1 MSIETPEKTAQS
13 TPPRAPRSGG
23 AGEQDALR
31 AFLRQVPWRS
41 VAIVVPFLAVFIALS
56 IGSPAFLSA
65 QNIGNVLDR
74 QAGILIIAAA
84 ATLVLIAGGIDL
96 SVGATYMFTAVVCG
110 TIIVRVG
117 GETGAALGIIVG
129 ILAGLVIG
137 LINGIISTYLKINP
151 LIATLAMSFIIL
163 GATKL
168 VSQFGKEGVGQIR
181 VDVPEFRWLALTR
194 PLGVTL
200 PTWIALIVLIV
211 LGVVLWRTTFG
222 RYVYA
227 AGGNAEAARLA
238 GIRVNVVRIAT
249 FAIAGTAAGL
259 AGVIDLARTPS
270 VPENDAIATTLTF
283 TVLAGIVVGGTSIL
297 GGAGAV
303 WRTVLGILFIA
314 MLYNGFTLLRIDPLF
329 QGIALG
335 VIILVAVGFDAW
347 SRTRRT

>member
-1 MSIETPEKTAQS
+1 MNSVVKRI
-13 TPPRAPRSGG
+13 
-23 AGEQDALR
+23 
-31 AFLRQVPWRS
+31 PWRS

-56 IGSPAFLSA
+56 IGSPAFLTF
-65 QNIGNVLDR
+65 QNVGNVLDR
-74 QAGILIIAAA
+74 QAGILIVAAA
-84 ATLVLIAGGIDL
+84 STLVLIAGGIDL
-96 SVGATYMFTAVVCG
+96 SIGATYMFTAVICG
-110 TIIVRVG
+110 TIIVKVG
-117 GETGAALGIIVG
+117 GVAGATMG
-129 ILAGLVIG
+129 ILAGVLAGLLVGIA
-137 LINGIISTYLKINP
+137 NGVIITYLKINP

-181 VDVPEFRWLALTR
+181 VDVEEFRWLATTK
-194 PLGVTL
+194 PLGISL
-200 PTWIALIVLIV
+200 PTWIAFVVLVV
-211 LGVVLWRTTFG
+211 LGIVLWRTTFG
-222 RYVYA
+222 RYIYA

-238 GIRVNVVRIAT
+238 GIRVNLVRIAT
-249 FAIAGTAAGL
+249 FALAGLAAGL

-297 GGAGAV
+297 GGEGAI

-335 VIILVAVGFDAW
+335 VIILLAVGFDAW
-347 SRTRRT
+347 SKFRRA

>member
-1 MSIETPEKTAQS
+1 MSDTIGIKTIDVAATPTLWQ
-13 TPPRAPRSGG
+13 R
-23 AGEQDALR
+23 
-31 AFLRQVPWRS
+31 VPWRS
-41 VAIVVPFLAVFIALS
+41 IAIVVPFLAVFIALA
-56 IGSPAFLSA
+56 IGSPAFLGP

-74 QAGILIIAAA
+74 QSGILIVAAA
-84 ATLVLIAGGIDL
+84 STLVLIAGGIDL
-96 SVGATYMFTAVVCG
+96 SIGATYMFTAVICG
-110 TIIVRVG
+110 TVIVKVG
-117 GETGAALGIIVG
+117 GAEGAALGIAAG
-129 ILAGLVIG
+129 ILSGLLIG
-137 LINGIISTYLKINP
+137 VINGLISTYLKINP

-168 VSQFGKEGVGQIR
+168 VSQFGKQGIGQIR
-181 VDVPEFRWLALTR
+181 VDFPEFRWLATTK
-194 PLGVTL
+194 PLGISL
-200 PTWIALIVLIV
+200 PTWIAFIIIVILAI
-211 LGVVLWRTTFG
+211 VLWRTTFG

-238 GIRVNVVRIAT
+238 GIRVNIVRIAT
-249 FAIAGTAAGL
+249 FAITGLAAGV

-297 GGAGAV
+297 GGEGAV

-335 VIILVAVGFDAW
+335 TIILVAVGFDAW
-347 SRTRRT
+347 SKFRRR

>member
-1 MSIETPEKTAQS
+1 MNDTTVP
-13 TPPRAPRSGG
+13 APRPTS
-23 AGEQDALR
+23 
-31 AFLRQVPWRS
+31 AFAVLARIPWRS
-41 VAIVVPFLAVFIALS
+41 VAIVVPFLAVFIALT
-56 IGSPAFLSA
+56 IGSPAFLTF
-65 QNIGNVLDR
+65 QNVGNVLDR
-74 QAGILIIAAA
+74 QAGILIVAAA
-84 ATLVLIAGGIDL
+84 STLVLIAGGIDL

-110 TIIVRVG
+110 TIIVKVG
-117 GETGAALGIIVG
+117 GVGGAALGILAGV
-129 ILAGLVIG
+129 LAGLLVGIANGVIT
-137 LINGIISTYLKINP
+137 TYLKINP

-168 VSQFGKEGVGQIR
+168 VSQFGKQGVGQIR
-181 VDVPEFRWLALTR
+181 VDFPEFRWLATTK
-194 PLGVTL
+194 PLGVSL
-200 PTWIALIVLIV
+200 PTWIAFVVLVV
-211 LGVVLWRTTFG
+211 LAIVLWRTTFG

-238 GIRVNVVRIAT
+238 GIRVNLVRIAT
-249 FAIAGTAAGL
+249 FALTGLAAGL

-297 GGAGAV
+297 GGQGAV

-335 VIILVAVGFDAW
+335 VIILLAVGFDAW
-347 SRTRRT
+347 STLRRR

>member
-1 MSIETPEKTAQS
+1 MSNDTPLAPAATAAHS
-13 TPPRAPRSGG
+13 GVASARASLTRI
-23 AGEQDALR
+23 
-31 AFLRQVPWRS
+31 PWRS
-41 VAIVVPFLAVFIALS
+41 VAIVVPFMAVFIALS

-74 QAGILIIAAA
+74 QAGILIVAAA

-96 SVGATYMFTAVVCG
+96 SIGATYMFTAVICG

-117 GETGAALGIIVG
+117 GESGAALGIIAG
-129 ILAGLVIG
+129 ILAGLFVGI
-137 LINGIISTYLKINP
+137 INGVISTYLKINP

-168 VSQFGKEGVGQIR
+168 VSQFGKEGIGQIR
-181 VDVPEFRWLALTR
+181 VDVPEFRWLALTK
-194 PLGVTL
+194 PLGISL
-200 PTWIALIVLIV
+200 PTWIALVVIVI
-211 LGVVLWRTTFG
+211 LGIVLWRTTFG

-238 GIRVNVVRIAT
+238 GIRVNLVRITT
-249 FAIAGTAAGL
+249 FALTGTAAGL

-270 VPENDAIATTLTF
+270 APENDAIATTLTF

-297 GGAGAV
+297 GGSGAV

-347 SRTRRT
+347 SKFRRA

>member
-1 MSIETPEKTAQS
+1 MS
-13 TPPRAPRSGG
+13 TPVQTQSAPTLAR
-23 AGEQDALR
+23 R
-31 AFLRQVPWRS
+31 IPWRS
-41 VAIVVPFLAVFIALS
+41 LAIVVPFLAVFVALS
-56 IGSPAFLSA
+56 IGSPAFLSF
-65 QNIGNVLDR
+65 QNVGNVLDR
-74 QAGILIIAAA
+74 QSGILIVAAA
-84 ATLVLIAGGIDL
+84 STLVIIAGGIDL
-96 SVGATYMFTAVVCG
+96 SIGATYMFTAVICG
-110 TIIVRVG
+110 TLIVKVG
-117 GETGAALGIIVG
+117 GVTGVILGITVG
-129 ILAGLVIG
+129 VLAGLLVGIVNG
-137 LINGIISTYLKINP
+137 LISTYLKVNP

-168 VSQFGKEGVGQIR
+168 VSQFGKQGVGQIR
-181 VDVPEFRWLALTR
+181 VDFPEFRWLATTK
-194 PLGVTL
+194 PLGVSL
-200 PTWIALIVLIV
+200 PTWIAFVVLVI

-238 GIRVNVVRIAT
+238 GIRVGFVRIST
-249 FAIAGTAAGL
+249 FALAGLAAGM

-297 GGAGAV
+297 GGEGAI

-335 VIILVAVGFDAW
+335 VIILLAVGFDAW
-347 SRTRRT
+347 SKLRRR

>member
-1 MSIETPEKTAQS
+1 MSNDTLTKPTAVAAS
-13 TPPRAPRSGG
+13 APNVLQRI
-23 AGEQDALR
+23 
-31 AFLRQVPWRS
+31 PWRS

-56 IGSPAFLSA
+56 IGSPAFLTFL
-65 QNIGNVLDR
+65 NVGNVLDR
-74 QAGILIIAAA
+74 QAGILIVAAA
-84 ATLVLIAGGIDL
+84 STLVIIAGGIDL
-96 SVGATYMFTAVVCG
+96 SVGATYMFTAVVAG

-117 GETGAALGIIVG
+117 GEQGAALGILIGV
-129 ILAGLVIG
+129 LAGLVVGIT
-137 LINGIISTYLKINP
+137 NGVIITYLKINP

-181 VDVPEFRWLALTR
+181 VDFPEFRWLATTK
-194 PLGVTL
+194 PLGISL
-200 PTWIALIVLIV
+200 PTWIAFVVLVI

-238 GIRVNVVRIAT
+238 GIRVNLVRIAT
-249 FAIAGTAAGL
+249 FSLAGLAAGM

-297 GGAGAV
+297 GGEGAI

-335 VIILVAVGFDAW
+335 VIILLAVGFDAW
-347 SRTRRT
+347 SKFRRS

>member
-1 MSIETPEKTAQS
+1 MTHDTHTATPS
-13 TPPRAPRSGG
+13 LVHRI
-23 AGEQDALR
+23 
-31 AFLRQVPWRS
+31 PWRS
-41 VAIVVPFLAVFIALS
+41 VAIVAPFLAVFIALS
-56 IGSPAFLSA
+56 IGSPAFLTF
-65 QNIGNVLDR
+65 QNVGNVLDR
-74 QAGILIIAAA
+74 QSGILIVAAA
-84 ATLVLIAGGIDL
+84 STLVLIAGGIDL
-96 SVGATYMFTAVVCG
+96 SIGATYMFTAVICG
-110 TIIVRVG
+110 TVIVKVG
-117 GETGAALGIIVG
+117 GAEGAALGIVAGVLAGLIVG
-129 ILAGLVIG
+129 IANG
-137 LINGIISTYLKINP
+137 LIITYLKINP

-168 VSQFGKEGVGQIR
+168 VSQFGKQGVGQIR
-181 VDVPEFRWLALTR
+181 VDVDEFRWLATTK
-194 PLGVTL
+194 PLGISL
-200 PTWIALIVLIV
+200 PTWIAFVILVI

-238 GIRVNVVRIAT
+238 GIRVNLVRIST
-249 FAIAGTAAGL
+249 FALAGLAAGI

-297 GGAGAV
+297 GGEGAV

-314 MLYNGFTLLRIDPLF
+314 MLYNGFTLLRVDPLF

-347 SRTRRT
+347 SKYRRT

>member
-1 MSIETPEKTAQS
+1 MTDTLTQQPTLLQ
-13 TPPRAPRSGG
+13 R
-23 AGEQDALR
+23 
-31 AFLRQVPWRS
+31 VPWRS
-41 VAIVVPFLAVFIALS
+41 LAIVVPFLAVFIALS
-56 IGSPAFLSA
+56 IGSPAFLSL

-74 QAGILIIAAA
+74 QSGILIVAAA
-84 ATLVLIAGGIDL
+84 STLVLIAGGIDL
-96 SVGATYMFTAVVCG
+96 SVGATYMLTAVVCG
-110 TIIVRVG
+110 TLIVKVG
-117 GETGAALGIIVG
+117 GVEGAILGIVVG
-129 ILAGLVIG
+129 VLTGLLVG
-137 LINGIISTYLKINP
+137 VINGVVSTYLRINP

-163 GATKL
+163 GVTKL

-181 VDVPEFRWLALTR
+181 VDVPEFRWLATTK
-194 PLGVTL
+194 PLGVSL
-200 PTWIALIVLIV
+200 PTWIAFVSIVILAI
-211 LGVVLWRTTFG
+211 VLWRTTFG

-227 AGGNAEAARLA
+227 AGGNADAARLA

-249 FAIAGTAAGL
+249 FALSGLAAGM

-297 GGAGAV
+297 GGEGAI

-335 VIILVAVGFDAW
+335 VLILIAVGFDAW
-347 SRTRRT
+347 SKTRRR

>member
-1 MSIETPEKTAQS
+1 MSATTTHPTPRPLAQ
-13 TPPRAPRSGG
+13 RI
-23 AGEQDALR
+23 
-31 AFLRQVPWRS
+31 PWRS
-41 VAIVVPFLAVFIALS
+41 LAIVVPFLAVFIALAV
-56 IGSPAFLSA
+56 GSPAFLSF

-74 QAGILIIAAA
+74 QAGILIVAAA
-84 ATLVLIAGGIDL
+84 STLVLISGGIDL

-110 TIIVRVG
+110 TLIVKVG
-117 GETGAALGIIVG
+117 GVAGVALGITAGVLAGLIVG
-129 ILAGLVIG
+129 IV
-137 LINGIISTYLKINP
+137 NGVISTYLKINP

-168 VSQFGKEGVGQIR
+168 VSQFGKQGVGQIR
-181 VDVPEFRWLALTR
+181 VDFPEFRWLATTK
-194 PLGVTL
+194 PLGVSL
-200 PTWIALIVLIV
+200 PTWIALIVLVI

-227 AGGNAEAARLA
+227 VGGNAEAARLA
-238 GIRVNVVRIAT
+238 GIRVNLVRVST
-249 FAIAGTAAGL
+249 FALAGLAAGM

-297 GGAGAV
+297 GGEGAV

-335 VIILVAVGFDAW
+335 VIILLAVGFDAW
-347 SRTRRT
+347 SKLRRR